1 MGGRPRRGSERT
13 RAVTNEDDWVCGES
27 YDHDL
32 RLVGESGGQR
42 TYECGNCGAEIWEE
56 DDDDE

>member
-1 MGGRPRRGSERT
+1 MTSDT
-13 RAVTNEDDWVCGES
+13 DWVCGES

-32 RLVGESGGQR
+32 RLVSEGGGMR
-42 TYECGNCGAEIWEE
+42 TYECDNCGAELWEE